1 MKPFHSFGRVVLAAA
16 ALAGTAGV
24 LTSCK
29 DYLEVEPLALN
40 TTEYTF
46 SNVSGATAAVIGAYD
61 PLSGD
66 YGYGQRIS
74 LYFPL
79 DSDEL
84 IGSAGAPADPRRQI
98 ARYTVLPNNDDVT
111 KCWNQLYQGVERAN
125 ICIEQ
130 IPKMSLYTSGSATD
144 VAALRRL
151 HGEALTL
158 RAQYLFEL
166 VRNWGNVPVQ
176 FTPAVSGQDFNLPN
190 SPSTA
195 TLQRLVADLL
205 LAEDLVP
212 WRSQAGPAN
221 ERITK
226 GAVKALRA
234 RIALYRGGYS
244 LQGSQLVRPGD
255 YLDYYRIA
263 RQECADLMTVD
274 ARREHTLNPSF
285 LDVFKSINELRPEAS
300 SNELMFQAG
309 MATATG
315 ASGSKLGYYNG
326 PRLQNMSNI
335 YGSTQGAVTI
345 APPYFYAFDSTDT
358 RRDVTITTYGISS
371 SGTFQ
376 IGVPLNAV
384 TDGKF
389 RRDWHVPPVT
399 GSVNYLDYNWP
410 IIRYADVLL
419 MFAETENE
427 LNGPTQ
433 AAQDALLEVRA
444 RGFGGSRTLASA
456 SLTRGGFS
464 LGSKATFFDALV
476 NERYV
481 EFGGEGIR
489 KYDLIRWNLLE
500 TKLTEV
506 KANIEKMAQGLP
518 PYQNVPLYQFYR
530 TPTAASLAVQPV
542 QWLRSFYKPTP
553 TALLPTTPPT
563 PLPAGYNIVN
573 WRQAINASYV
583 ANTKPA
589 GTSYALPGS
598 TTAPVVSVGSGLA
611 AEYVPGRGKE
621 LLPIPSATLSA
632 DPALKQNFGY

>member
-1 MKPFHSFGRVVLAAA
+1 MKSFHSFGRATLAAVV
-16 ALAGTAGV
+16 LAGTAGLV
-24 LTSCK
+24 SSCK
-29 DYLEVEPLALN
+29 DYLDVNPVALN

-46 SNVSGATAAVIGAYD
+46 SSVSGATAAVIGAYD

-66 YGYGQRIS
+66 NGYGTRLS
-74 LYFPL
+74 LYYPL

-84 IGSAGAPADPRRQI
+84 IGSAGAADGARRSI
-98 ARYTVLPNNDDVT
+98 ARYTALPNNT
-111 KCWNQLYQGVERAN
+111 EITNPWNLLYQGVERSN
-125 ICIEQ
+125 ICIQQ
-130 IPKMSLYTSGSATD
+130 IPQMELYKSGAATD

-190 SPSTA
+190 SNSNA
-195 TLQRLVADLL
+195 TLEHLVADLL

-244 LQGSQLVRPGD
+244 LQGNQMTRATD

-263 RQECADLMTVD
+263 RQECADLMATT
-274 ARREHTLNPSF
+274 ARQEHNLNPSY
-285 LDVFKSINELRPEAS
+285 LETFKSINELR
-300 SNELMFQAG
+300 NESANEIMFQVG

-326 PRLQNMSNI
+326 PRLQNPSSI

-345 APPYFYAFDSTDT
+345 VPTYFYAFDSTDT
-358 RRDVTITTYGISS
+358 RRDVTITTYGIASA
-371 SGTFQ
+371 GNFQ
-376 IGVPLNAV
+376 IGVALNST
-384 TDGKF
+384 TDGKW
-389 RRDWHVPPVT
+389 RRDWHIPPVT

-410 IIRYADVLL
+410 IIRFADVLL

-427 LNGPTQ
+427 LNGSTQ
-433 AAQDALLEVRA
+433 AAQDAFMEVRA
-444 RGFGGSRTLASA
+444 RGFGGNRALAASTL
-456 SLTRGGFS
+456 TQGGFS
-464 LGSKATFFDALV
+464 LSGKASFFNAIV
-476 NERYV
+476 NERYI

-489 KYDLIRWNLLE
+489 KYDLLRWNLFD
-500 TKLTEV
+500 TKMAEV
-506 KANIEKMAQGLP
+506 KANIEKLALGLA

-553 TALLPTTPPT
+553 TALIPTTPAT
-563 PLPAGYNIVN
+563 PLPAGYNLVN

-583 ANTKPA
+583 ANIKPA
-589 GTSYALPGS
+589 GTSYVLPGS
-598 TTAPVVSVGSGLA
+598 SATPVTSIGSGLA
-611 AEYVPGRGKE
+611 AEYVPGKGKE
-621 LLPIPSATLSA
+621 LLPIPQATLSA

>member
-1 MKPFHSFGRVVLAAA
+1 MKSFHAIGRAVLAAA
-16 ALAGTAGV
+16 ALAGTAGLV
-24 LTSCK
+24 SSCK
-29 DYLEVEPLALN
+29 DYLEVEPVALN

-46 SNVSGATAAVIGAYD
+46 STVSGATAAIIGAYD

-66 YGYGQRIS
+66 YGYGQRVS

-98 ARYTVLPNNDDVT
+98 ARYAVQTNNDDVVRS
-111 KCWNQLYQGVERAN
+111 WNQLYQGVERAN
-125 ICIEQ
+125 ICIDQ
-130 IPKMSLYTSGSATD
+130 IPKMALYTSGTATD
-144 VAALRRL
+144 IAALRRL

-176 FTPAVSGQDFNLPN
+176 FTPAVSGQNFNLPN
-190 SPSTA
+190 SDSNT
-195 TLQRLVADLL
+195 TLERLVADLL
-205 LAEDLVP
+205 QAQDLLP

-226 GAVKALRA
+226 GAAKALRA

-244 LQGSQLVRPGD
+244 SQNGQMVRAND
-255 YLDYYRIA
+255 YLNYYRIA

-274 ARREHTLNPSF
+274 ARREHNLNPSF
-285 LDVFKSINELRPEAS
+285 LETFKSMNELRPEAA
-300 SNELMFQAG
+300 NELIFQVG

-326 PRLQNMSNI
+326 PRLQNQSSI
-335 YGSTQGAVTI
+335 YGSSQGGVTI
-345 APPYFYAFDSTDT
+345 VPTYFYAFDSTDT
-358 RRDVTITTYGISS
+358 RRDVTITTYGMAT
-371 SGTFQ
+371 SGTVQ
-376 IGVPLNAV
+376 IGVALTSAA
-384 TDGKF
+384 DGKW
-389 RRDWHVPPVT
+389 RRDWHNPPVT
-399 GSVNYLDYNWP
+399 GTVNYLDYNWP

-433 AAQDALLEVRA
+433 LAQDALMEVRS
-444 RGFGGSRTLASA
+444 RGFGGNRALATA
-456 SLTRGGFS
+456 ALTRAGFS
-464 LGSKATFFDALV
+464 LGSKASFFEALV
-476 NERYV
+476 NERYL

-489 KYDLIRWNLLE
+489 KYDLLRWNLFE
-500 TKLTEV
+500 TKINEA
-506 KANIEKMAQGLP
+506 KANIEKMALGQA
-518 PYQNVPLYQFYR
+518 PYDKVPLYQFYR
-530 TPTAASLAVQPV
+530 TPTGPSLAVQPV

-553 TALLPTTPPT
+553 TALLPTTPAT
-563 PLPAGYNIVN
+563 PLPAGYNLVN
-573 WRQAINASYV
+573 WRQSINAAYV

-589 GTSYALPGS
+589 GTVYTLPGA
-598 TTAPVVSVGSGLA
+598 TTPQTSVGSGLA
-611 AEYVPGRGKE
+611 AQYVPGRGKE
-621 LLPIPSATLSA
+621 LLPIPQATINA